1 MGTNIP
7 IIESEVFLMKKLIN
21 ISFQD
26 LSYLMLFFILV
37 LVMFM
42 SVHTSAEVKF
52 NSLIEIEVTEGDTL
66 WAIASNYSEGVSIQ
80 SYLSELKNYNDL
92 QDDRIYPGQKLV
104 VLKIESEKVVKS
116 EEGDNLLSSKY

>member
-1 MGTNIP
+1 
-7 IIESEVFLMKKLIN
+7 MKKLIN